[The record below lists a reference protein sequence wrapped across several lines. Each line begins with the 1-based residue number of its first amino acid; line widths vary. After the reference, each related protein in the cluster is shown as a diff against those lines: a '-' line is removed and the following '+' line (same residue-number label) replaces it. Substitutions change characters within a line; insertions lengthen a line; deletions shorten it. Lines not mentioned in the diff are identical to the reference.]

1 MGDVM
6 DSVNKEISIGGYHIF
21 MGGVTQ
27 KGVDK
32 VINQDAFLLGNNEE
46 RNSDK
51 GSKRVSEIVE
61 SWLLNQLPRYAY
73 LSDNIANIL
82 AKRLVEEWNASY
94 EVDEISSYDTTV
106 HMAVFYKGSI
116 RPFLDGGSQEKE
128 HRAGTENIASIVAMA
143 CALEKN
149 CTQIDRNEKH
159 LKNLEKIIIS
169 ILRDAG
175 LDFIQ
180 NGSENRIPGNISLS
194 FADAEGEMLLHRLDL
209 KKICLST
216 GSACDSVNT
225 QISHVIEAIG
235 VPAMYAEGTI
245 RITLGKNNTESEAK
259 IIAEA
264 LVDVLRKP

>member
-46 RNSDK
+46 LNLAYIIVADGLGSCRNSDK

-73 LSDNIANIL
+73 LSNNIANIL

-116 RPFLDGGSQEKE
+116 LVGGIGDGMVLVSYDQLVCKDQIN
-128 HRAGTENIASIVAMA
+128 HKDLFSNVTNSMCSINVAS
-143 CALEKN
+143 L
-149 CTQIDRNEKH
+149 
-159 LKNLEKIIIS
+159 
-169 ILRDAG
+169 
-175 LDFIQ
+175 LDFEVIPENSIQ
-180 NGSENRIPGNISLS
+180 ERAELILATDGIADDLIPEKKLTLPEYFFEVLTTRGIENMQ
-194 FADAEGEMLLHRLDL
+194 AELVEWL
-209 KKICLST
+209 K
-216 GSACDSVNT
+216 DW
-225 QISHVIEAIG
+225 E
-235 VPAMYAEGTI
+235 
-245 RITLGKNNTESEAK
+245 TESHSDDKTICYLVAK
-259 IIAEA
+259 KELA
-264 LVDVLRKP
+264 